1 MTRDIQDNFVFQM
14 LQTKNN
20 KIISTFKT
28 MIFCFKCFLKNL
40 QVDLW
45 CIIVAL

>member
-1 MTRDIQDNFVFQM
+1 MTRDIQNLFVLQM
-14 LQTKNN
+14 QQHNNN
-20 KIISTFKT
+20 KIISTFEIV
-28 MIFCFKCFLKNL
+28 IFCFEKKL